1 LRYQPKDNKKSE
13 QSEVVSGYQPQS
25 KAQQEQQEEEL
36 ENKKALYFNE
46 SLQDYD
52 KIDDGSLD

>member
-1 LRYQPKDNKKSE
+1 LRYQPKDKKNSE
-13 QSEVVSGYQPQS
+13 QSEVVSGFQPQS

-46 SLQDYD
+46 SLQD
-52 KIDDGSLD
+52 